1 MKIKFFTINMC
12 QLGGVERVLSN
23 LSNHIINNHDVE
35 IISVFSNGKRESIP
49 FKLDYRINIKN
60 IYLEQQYI

>member
-12 QLGGVERVLSN
+12 QLGGVERVLAN
-23 LSNHIINNHDVE
+23 LSNNIINNHDVE
-35 IISVFSNGKRESIP
+35 VVSVFSNRKRESIS